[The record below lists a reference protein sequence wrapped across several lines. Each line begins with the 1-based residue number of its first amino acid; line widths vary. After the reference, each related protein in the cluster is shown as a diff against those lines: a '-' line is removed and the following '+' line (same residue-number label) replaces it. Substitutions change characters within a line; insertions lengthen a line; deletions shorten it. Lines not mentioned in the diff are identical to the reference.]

1 MLLQQRL
8 LAGGLFQALFEC
20 GGARAIRLRG
30 FLQFGD
36 IIAKRRGFLIRRRK
50 LGAQF
55 FGLRPLRR
63 QRFIAVGLLRQ
74 LLLQQRLLA
83 GSLFQTLFERGGMR
97 AICLRRFLQF
107 GDILAKRRGFLIRC
121 GKLGAQFFGLRPL
134 RCQRFIAVGLLRQLL
149 LQQRLLAGSL
159 FQTLFERGG
168 MRAICLR
175 RFLQFGD
182 ILAKR
187 RGFLIRCGKLG
198 AQFFGLRPL
207 RLHRFIA
214 ARLLRQLL
222 LQQRLLAGSLIGSQL
237 KVGHLRL

>member
-1 MLLQQRL
+1 
-8 LAGGLFQALFEC
+8 
-20 GGARAIRLRG
+20 
-30 FLQFGD
+30 
-36 IIAKRRGFLIRRRK
+36 
-50 LGAQF
+50 
-55 FGLRPLRR
+55 
-63 QRFIAVGLLRQ
+63 
-74 LLLQQRLLA
+74 
-83 GSLFQTLFERGGMR
+83 
-97 AICLRRFLQF
+97 
-107 GDILAKRRGFLIRC
+107 
-121 GKLGAQFFGLRPL
+121 
-134 RCQRFIAVGLLRQLL
+134 
-149 LQQRLLAGSL
+149 
-159 FQTLFERGG
+159 